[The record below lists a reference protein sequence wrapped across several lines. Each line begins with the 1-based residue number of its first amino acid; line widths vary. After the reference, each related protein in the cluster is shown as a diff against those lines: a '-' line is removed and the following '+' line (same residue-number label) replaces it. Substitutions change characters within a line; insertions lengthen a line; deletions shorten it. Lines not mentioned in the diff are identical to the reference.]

1 MAITGGCL
9 CGAVRYSIDAQPIM
23 ARVCW
28 CRVCQYIG
36 AGTGTANVMFPSATL
51 KVEGEVTIYTRTAES
66 GNVMHRRFCPKCG
79 TPVFTTG
86 ERRPDI
92 VGVRGGSLDD
102 SEIAKP
108 QSTIWVNEAP
118 SWACIADDLPKF
130 EGQPPPPP
138 ARG

>member
-92 VGVRGGSLDD
+92 VGVRGGSLGRFGNRQ
-102 SEIAKP
+102 AA
-108 QSTIWVNEAP
+108 VH
-118 SWACIADDLPKF
+118 DL
-130 EGQPPPPP
+130 GQ
-138 ARG
+138 